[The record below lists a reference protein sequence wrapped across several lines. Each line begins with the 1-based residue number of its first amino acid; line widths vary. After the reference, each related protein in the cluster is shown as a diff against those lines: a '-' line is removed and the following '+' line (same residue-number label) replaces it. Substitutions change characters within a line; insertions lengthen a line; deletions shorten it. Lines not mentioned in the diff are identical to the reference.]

1 MNVQSKK
8 VLSIP
13 LIAGLTYSL
22 IWLAVGALILS
33 LLLQF
38 TGLRESALAI
48 VSYVVHGF
56 ATLVG
61 GLTAGRR
68 TEAKGWYQGS
78 TLGVMY
84 GIIIMIISF
93 LASNISP
100 SIDSFIQLATM
111 VGCGALGGMV
121 GVNMK
126 KPN

>member
-1 MNVQSKK
+1 MNTQSKK

-13 LIAGLTYSL
+13 LITGLTYSL

-38 TGLRESALAI
+38 TGFRESALAI
-48 VSYVVHGF
+48 ISYAVHGF
-56 ATLVG
+56 ATLIG
-61 GLTAGRR
+61 GLTAGKR

-78 TLGVMY
+78 TLGVIY
-84 GIIIMIISF
+84 GLIVMLISF

-100 SIDSFIQLATM
+100 SLDSLLQLLTM
-111 VGCGALGGMV
+111 VGCGTLGGMI

-126 KPN
+126 GSN